1 MNGLDLLLAVL
12 FLAPAAAGV
21 WRGVLQPAAALV
33 GLLGGGL
40 LGVWYSGGVAA
51 RLFEWG
57 DEQGWAELL
66 VFAGIFLGAIV
77 LAAVLARI
85 LDGLLRKTGLKW
97 IDRLGGLALG
107 LGVGVLV
114 GAVLVVAAAALLPEE
129 SVLVEESLL
138 APHVVGAVRKGA
150 DLLPEE
156 WRERFNER
164 VQRITGSGEDP
175 AAEPPP

>member
-1 MNGLDLLLAVL
+1 MNGLDLVLAILL
-12 FLAPAAAGV
+12 LAPAAAGL

-40 LGVWYSGGVAA
+40 LGVLYAGAVAGQ
-51 RLFEWG
+51 LFDWG

-77 LAAVLARI
+77 MAAVAARI

-97 IDRLGGLALG
+97 IDRLGGMALG
-107 LGVGVLV
+107 IGVGILI

-129 SVLVEESLL
+129 SVVVEESLL
-138 APHVVGAVRKGA
+138 APHVVRVAKEGAG
-150 DLLPEE
+150 LLPEG
-156 WRERFNER
+156 WRERFLER
-164 VQRITGSGEDP
+164 VRRITGNGEEP
-175 AAEPPP
+175 AETPP